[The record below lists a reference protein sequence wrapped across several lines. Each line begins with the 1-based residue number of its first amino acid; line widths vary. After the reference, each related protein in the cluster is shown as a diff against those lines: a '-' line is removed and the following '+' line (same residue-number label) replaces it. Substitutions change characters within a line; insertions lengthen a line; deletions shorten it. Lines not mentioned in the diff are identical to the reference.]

1 MADTLIDIQNIS
13 FSYFED
19 EYEDETETTVKTT
32 ETKVFDNISLQIPS
46 GVTSL
51 IGQNGTGKSTL
62 MLLSAGILQP
72 DNGKIFLAGH
82 NTADIADE
90 EKRQHLVSFV
100 YQNME
105 FETEEDIGTL
115 LKFVYQNGFHKDK
128 NDGLL
133 DELIEVCQL
142 QDVLS
147 RPLQNVSKGES
158 QRVIVAFSLLYGT
171 PIVMMDEPVFACE
184 DYQKHKIFGYLRNYA
199 QKYGVSILFSAHE
212 LELSEQYSDYLVLF
226 YRTKPPVVGATKEL
240 FTPKTLEEAYEAPYS
255 MLKVREGF
263 YRESLGK

>member
-1 MADTLIDIQNIS
+1 MDTLIDIKNIG

-19 EYEDETETTVKTT
+19 EYEDSEEKSFKMT
-32 ETKVFDNISLQIPS
+32 ETKVFDDISLQIPT

-72 DNGKIFLAGH
+72 DRGKIILAGH
-82 NTADIADE
+82 DTAEIADE
-90 EKRQHLVSFV
+90 EKRQHIVSFV

-115 LKFVYQNGFHKDK
+115 LKFVYQNGYHKDK
-128 NDGLL
+128 TDGLI
-133 DELIEVCQL
+133 DKLIDICQL
-142 QDVLS
+142 QDILS

-184 DYQKHKIFGYLRNYA
+184 DYQKHRIFGYLREYA
-199 QKYGVSILFSAHE
+199 QHYGVSILYSAHE
-212 LELSEQYSDYLVLF
+212 LELSEQYSDNLVLF
-226 YRTKPPVVGATKEL
+226 YKNKPPVVGPTKEL
-240 FTPKTLEEAYEAPYS
+240 FNPKTLEEAYEAPYS
-255 MLKVREGF
+255 MLKVRESF

>member
-19 EYEDETETTVKTT
+19 EYEDERETTVKTT

-72 DNGKIFLAGH
+72 DSGKIFLAGH

-184 DYQKHKIFGYLRNYA
+184 DYQKHKIFAYLRKYA
-199 QKYGVSILFSAHE
+199 QKYGVSILFSA
-212 LELSEQYSDYLVLF
+212 
-226 YRTKPPVVGATKEL
+226 
-240 FTPKTLEEAYEAPYS
+240 
-255 MLKVREGF
+255 
-263 YRESLGK
+263 